1 MAGVQF
7 AIVPDAPPTPNDDD
21 DDHDED
27 APLVIEAAA
36 GAVATI
42 ETTAGRLAPP
52 RTRRNTAWPRPLPI
66 LPTAIVLQLVVI
78 GAILIWRDNV
88 VRVLPQTATLFR
100 TVGFTVNLRGLA
112 FSDLH
117 SSQEVQ
123 DGVAILVID
132 GTIRN
137 INSTTVG
144 VPRLRFSLRD
154 ASGSELL
161 SWTAPP
167 EQGRLDAG
175 ESLPFRS
182 QLASPPAEGRDVSV
196 RFINRLDFANG
207 H

>member
-1 MAGVQF
+1 M
-7 AIVPDAPPTPNDDD
+7 
-21 DDHDED
+21 
-27 APLVIEAAA
+27 
-36 GAVATI
+36 
-42 ETTAGRLAPP
+42 
-52 RTRRNTAWPRPLPI
+52 
-66 LPTAIVLQLVVI
+66 LQLVVI

-100 TVGFTVNLRGLA
+100 TIGFTVNLRGLTL
-112 FSDLH
+112 SDLR

-123 DGVAILVID
+123 DGIAILVID
-132 GTIRN
+132 GTVHN
-137 INSTTVG
+137 ITSTTVV

-167 EQGRLDAG
+167 EQGRLGAG

-182 QLASPPAEGRDVSV
+182 PLASPPAEGRDVSV
-196 RFINRLDFANG
+196 RFINRRDFVNG